1 MTSRKRPNSDKS
13 ANFNLHLPSKKVAKS
28 VAKEAIPSPK
38 ISYSIVHAIPGRIR
52 FRIPLLARD
61 SEYINQIK
69 SVMESDKRVINV
81 RANPQA
87 ASIVINYKVGV
98 IPDNQ
103 MREHLVKLIQTAQDL
118 AAPTEVTTKSIVRAI
133 FDALINLIDSTRKIN
148 QARNV
153 IVYRRFRTDIWERI
167 LSTSRSI
174 IKRLKSPAMFFL
186 PNKRWRLGS
195 NRDVNSQ
202 PLQLQAAGEG
212 DAV

>member
-1 MTSRKRPNSDKS
+1 MTSRKLPNSDKS
-13 ANFNLHLPSKKVAKS
+13 ANFNLHLPSKKASKN
-28 VAKEAIPSPK
+28 VAKEAMPFPK

-52 FRIPLLARD
+52 FRIPLVARD
-61 SEYINQIK
+61 PEYINQIK
-69 SVMESDKRVINV
+69 LVMESDNRVINV

-87 ASIVINYKVGV
+87 ASVVVNYKVGV

-103 MREHLVKLIQTAQDL
+103 MREHLVNLIQTAQDL
-118 AAPTEVTTKSIVRAI
+118 AAPKEVTTKSIVRAI
-133 FDALINLIDSTRKIN
+133 FDALINLIDNTRKIN

-153 IVYRRFRTDIWERI
+153 IVYRRFKTDIWERI

-174 IKRLKSPAMFFL
+174 IKRLKSATMFFL
-186 PNKRWRLGS
+186 PNKRWRLHENGE
-195 NRDVNSQ
+195 VNSQ

>member
-13 ANFNLHLPSKKVAKS
+13 AKLNPHLPSKKVAKS
-28 VAKEAIPSPK
+28 VAKEAVPSAK

-61 SEYINQIK
+61 AEYINKIK

-98 IPDNQ
+98 TPDRQ
-103 MREHLVKLIQTAQDL
+103 MREHLVSLIQNAQDL
-118 AAPTEVTTKSIVRAI
+118 AAPKEVTIKSIVRAT

-153 IVYRRFRTDIWERI
+153 VVYRRFRTDIWERI
-167 LSTSRSI
+167 LFTSRSI
-174 IKRLKSPAMFFL
+174 IKKLKSATMFFL
-186 PNKRWRLGS
+186 PNKRWRLYG
-195 NRDVNSQ
+195 NDEMKSQ
-202 PLQLQAAGEG
+202 PLQLQAVSEG